1 MTQTSLG
8 STENPS
14 SSSINFNGVQDN
26 TLAFYTNQI
35 AYYLDNVISKFHQEK
50 DSSVDCLKIEENL
63 QLLLE
68 DFHKQETK
76 EYKSHY
82 DAIVNVAFGTKTIL
96 SELFFG
102 SLLEN
107 QDKLKSQLLMVEN
120 NSQKLKELAVFLQT

>member
-8 STENPS
+8 STENPL
-14 SSSINFNGVQDN
+14 SSSIKFNSIEDN
-26 TLAFYTNQI
+26 TIAFYTNQI
-35 AYYLDNVISKFHQEK
+35 AYYLDNVISKFHQDK

-63 QLLLE
+63 QLLIE

-76 EYKSHY
+76 EQKSHY

-102 SLLEN
+102 NLLEN
-107 QDKLKSQLLMVEN
+107 QDKLKSKLLMIEN
-120 NSQKLKELAVFLQT
+120 NSQKLKELAGFLQV